1 MHFSLSFS
9 LRIGWAEGKNV
20 PKPMPV
26 MPEPKTVETAQVHV
40 SFISKQIDVL
50 ISEATL
56 RALFGLYGEVLDV
69 ALKKSQFDRVSF
81 ETFIFLSQCFA
92 ER

>member
-1 MHFSLSFS
+1 MCVSHIKY
-9 LRIGWAEGKNV
+9 RIGWAEGKNT
-20 PKPMPV
+20 PKPPPV
-26 MPEPKTVETAQVHV
+26 PQPDNSKSVETAQVHV

-56 RALFGLYGEVLDV
+56 RALFGLYGEVIDV

-81 ETFIFLSQCFA
+81 
-92 ER
+92 